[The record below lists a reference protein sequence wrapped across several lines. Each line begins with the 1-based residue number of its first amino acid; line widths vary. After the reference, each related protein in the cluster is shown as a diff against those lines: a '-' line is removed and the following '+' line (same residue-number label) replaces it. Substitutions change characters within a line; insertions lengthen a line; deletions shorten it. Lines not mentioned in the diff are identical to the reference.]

1 MPVTEKEAY
10 DGLVY
15 LVLSDLCMVEKFPSV
30 QNLGDLQTNIQHL
43 ATENAFES
51 GEDLE
56 EFVKCCMICGYSL
69 DTIVS
74 FLTGAST
81 PDEDDAEKLKQGEL
95 FLKNMKFVNDLGDG
109 HIKLIQSL
117 ESEHN
122 LGIQY
127 LTTQNGFESSEDL
140 EDFVKCC
147 MICNYGPNDVRSFL
161 TGASTPDEDDAE
173 KLKQGELFLKQYSTY
188 LSKKSTWDALS
199 QQQ

>member
-15 LVLSDLCMVEKFPSV
+15 LVLSDLCMVEKFPLV

-43 ATENAFES
+43 ATENGFES
-51 GEDLE
+51 SEDLE
-56 EFVKCCMICGYSL
+56 EFVTCCMICGYSL

-74 FLTGAST
+74 FLTT
-81 PDEDDAEKLKQGEL
+81 TENPDEAKLKQTYV
-95 FLKNMKFVNDLGDG
+95 FLENMKFVNDLGDG

-147 MICNYGPNDVRSFL
+147 MICDYGPNDVRSFL
-161 TGASTPDEDDAE
+161 TGASTPDADDAE

>member
-1 MPVTEKEAY
+1 MPVTEKEAF

-30 QNLGDLQTNIQHL
+30 QNLGDLQTNIQYL
-43 ATENAFES
+43 ATVHGLES
-51 GEDLE
+51 SEDLE
-56 EFVKCCMICGYSL
+56 KFVKCCIICGYSL
-69 DTIVS
+69 DDIVS
-74 FLTGAST
+74 FLTT
-81 PDEDDAEKLKQGEL
+81 TENPDEAKLKQTYV
-95 FLKNMKFVNDLGDG
+95 FLENMKFVNDLGDG

-140 EDFVKCC
+140 EEFVKCC

-161 TGASTPDEDDAE
+161 TGAITPDADDAE

>member
-1 MPVTEKEAY
+1 MSLTEKEAY

-15 LVLSDLCMVEKFPSV
+15 LVLSDLCMVKKFPSV

-43 ATENAFES
+43 ATENGFES
-51 GEDLE
+51 SEDLE
-56 EFVKCCMICGYSL
+56 EFVKCCIIYGYSL
-69 DTIVS
+69 NTIFS
-74 FLTGAST
+74 FLTTPET
-81 PDEDDAEKLKQGEL
+81 PDAKLAQTYV
-95 FLKNMKFVNDLGDG
+95 FLENMKFVNDLGDG

-140 EDFVKCC
+140 KEFVKCC
-147 MICNYGPNDVRSFL
+147 MICGYGPDDVCSFL
-161 TGASTPDEDDAE
+161 TGARTPDADDAE
-173 KLKQGELFLKQYSTY
+173 KLKQGELFLKDYSTY

-199 QQQ
+199 Q